1 LTTATLSSPQ
11 NDLQTQLKLS
21 LVQIEERE
29 LIYFTE
35 NSYNIGTQAALLS
48 GFAFA
53 ALMQAATVVAD
64 PNNDKFDAGSVHG
77 NLIQA
82 SWAGVTV
89 LAMLF
94 EIMALVKATQLA
106 ITGPGLALRGPE
118 GSMTRAISVMRIEYR
133 AIGQLFYIGLFFTLI
148 SSAIF
153 AFIIFGL
160 PAAVTVFVLIAISMV
175 WLGRSLSHMSK
186 AMQYESV
193 TGEMVNTGFF
203 SGLMAVKNPGAVFS
217 VTEGR
222 QKSPVSAV
230 GAPAAAPPRR
240 RSAAAAA
247 ATLGGGRLGF
257 SRLGVRLDK
266 LRHRE
271 AASVRAGDGLNA
283 LTAAVRRSAAR
294 TATYH

>member
-1 LTTATLSSPQ
+1 MTTATLSSPQ

-64 PNNDKFDAGSVHG
+64 YNNDKFDADTVHG
-77 NLIQA
+77 NIIQA

-148 SSAIF
+148 SSGIF
-153 AFIIFGL
+153 AFIIFGFT
-160 PAAVTVFVLIAISMV
+160 AAATVSLLIVICMI
-175 WLGRSLSHMSK
+175 WLVRSLRHMSK

-193 TGEMVNTGFF
+193 TGEIVNTGFF

-217 VTEGR
+217 LNEGR

-247 ATLGGGRLGF
+247 TLGGGRLGF
-257 SRLGVRLDK
+257 SRLSVRLDK